1 MAERTA
7 RVFLVATANQVQ
19 QLPAELLR
27 KGRFDEIFFIDLPD
41 AATRAEIFTLHLDR
55 RKLPRDGINLSALAA
70 ASQGFSGAE
79 IEQVIVSAQYAA
91 HATHA
96 AQATLDTQLLMQAI
110 GDTRPL
116 SLLMAEQVQ
125 ALRDW
130 ALPRT
135 VPAD

>member
-1 MAERTA
+1 
-7 RVFLVATANQVQ
+7 VATANQVQ

-91 HATHA
+91 HAV
-96 AQATLDTQLLMQAI
+96 QATLDTQLLMQAI